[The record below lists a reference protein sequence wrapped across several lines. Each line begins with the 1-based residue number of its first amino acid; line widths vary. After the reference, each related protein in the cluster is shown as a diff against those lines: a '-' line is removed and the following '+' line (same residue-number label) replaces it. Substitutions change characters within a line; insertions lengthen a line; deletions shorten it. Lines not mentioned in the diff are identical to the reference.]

1 MNRQVLSWASYDL
14 ANTAFSALF
23 VTFFFPFFVK
33 EFLGGSEF
41 QIGLVFGG
49 SMLLVGVFVPLIGAW
64 SDVAGRR
71 VPFIAVFTL
80 ACCFSLVAVGFVPLS
95 LALVIGGVANFFYH
109 AALTTYNA
117 LLPQVSSSIN
127 HGFVSGIGIGAG
139 YLGTLVSLGAAS
151 ALLFWFGWESM
162 AGIQA
167 VFVLTAV
174 IFFGFSCILFVFFK
188 EKPVVHHDDA
198 FRLAVLQ
205 VRKTLGELRRHASLF
220 WFMITMLFFGDGMNA
235 VILFLFLYARSVIG
249 LEVQSFMVVYAV
261 FSAAA
266 MAGSLLAGRFSDRY
280 GAKCVLGVA
289 GGLWLV
295 VVGVLLV
302 AKSLLAFV
310 LVGVV
315 GGVALGTVWTAMR
328 PVVLQLTP
336 RHREGQFF
344 GYLELTDKFS
354 GVLGPVVFGYLAAHV
369 SYTAALVS
377 LLGFFGAGLLALRRV

>member
-1 MNRQVLSWASYDL
+1 MNRQVLSWASYDV

-49 SMLLVGVFVPLIGAW
+49 SMLFVGLFVPLIGAW
-64 SDVAGRR
+64 SDVVGRR
-71 VPFIAVFTL
+71 VLFIAVFTL
-80 ACCFSLVAVGFVPLS
+80 VCCGVLVVVGFLPLS
-95 LALVIGGVANFFYH
+95 FALLAGGVANFFYH

-117 LLPQVSSSIN
+117 LLPVVSSSSN
-127 HGFVSGIGIGAG
+127 RGFVSGVGTAAG
-139 YLGTLVSLGAAS
+139 YLGTLISLGAAS
-151 ALLFWFGWESM
+151 VVLWWFGWESLVGVQM
-162 AGIQA
+162 
-167 VFVLTAV
+167 VFVLTAI
-174 IFFGFSCILFVFFK
+174 IFLGFSCVMFVFFK
-188 EKPVVHHDDA
+188 EKRVVCRDGA
-198 FRLAVLQ
+198 LRVAVVQ
-205 VRKTLGELRRHASLF
+205 VRQTLGEVRRHVSLF
-220 WFMITMLFFGDGMNA
+220 WFMIAMLFFGDGMNS
-235 VILFLFLYARSVIG
+235 VILFLFLYARSVMG
-249 LEVQSFMVVYAV
+249 LNVQSFMVVYAV

-266 MAGSLLAGRFSDRY
+266 MIGSLLAGRFSDKY
-280 GAKCVLGVA
+280 GAKRMLGVA

-328 PVVLQLTP
+328 PVVLQLAP

-369 SYTAALVS
+369 SYTAALFS